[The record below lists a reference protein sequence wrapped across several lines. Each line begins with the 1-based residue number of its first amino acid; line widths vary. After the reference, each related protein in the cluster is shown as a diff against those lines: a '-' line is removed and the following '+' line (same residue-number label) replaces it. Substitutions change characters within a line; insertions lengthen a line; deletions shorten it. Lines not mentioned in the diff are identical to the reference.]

1 MFEAT
6 ARLKIREG
14 ELDGF
19 ERQVTEIVRLTR
31 DAERKPLRYDWFIS
45 EDGTECEVREAYA
58 DADALLAH
66 QRVIGEAKMKLFH
79 DFAGEHT
86 MRFYGEP
93 SPALAAAM
101 EAMGVTHTQFSLFQ
115 GLDADGI
122 ELLDEVPA

>member
-19 ERQVTEIVRLTR
+19 KRQVTEIVRLTR

-58 DADALLAH
+58 NADALLAH
-66 QRVIGEAKMKLFH
+66 QHRIAEAKMKLLH

-93 SPALAAAM
+93 SPGLAAAM

-115 GLDADGI
+115 GLDAAAI